1 MSDTSSLEKA
11 LETVNKLIDRL
22 QARPSKSPAMASS
35 GDGHEGAAALRE
47 DAPRPSGAST
57 PTKLNAD
64 APSFVPQAQTLAQVA
79 AASPSG
85 GLTVLK
91 PATSDAPAIVG
102 PPVPPGGVSDKAHAD
117 PSTHVHPAG
126 TPDPSAEPGPSSSLS
141 PGDEQNFSKA
151 WLQVGRVTEIEDHP
165 NSEKLIVVKVEIAP
179 GEMRQVVAGL
189 KKHVKKEDLLLK
201 LVVLILNL
209 KPAKLGGVAS
219 EAMILAGEGPL
230 AAGTDEKDDQRKVK
244 VLEPAVSS
252 SIGDRVFLEGGVPS
266 DSPDKKLSSKV
277 WEKMVPLLTIRG
289 GHAHFA
295 GKPLV
300 TSSGPVFVE
309 ELPDG
314 STIH

>member
-1 MSDTSSLEKA
+1 
-11 LETVNKLIDRL
+11 
-22 QARPSKSPAMASS
+22 MASS
-35 GDGHEGAAALRE
+35 GDGGEGAAASRE
-47 DAPRPSGAST
+47 DAPRASGAST

-79 AASPSG
+79 AASTS

-91 PATSDAPAIVG
+91 PATDDSPAIVG
-102 PPVPPGGVSDKAHAD
+102 PPVPPGGVADKAHAH

-126 TPDPSAEPGPSSSLS
+126 TPDPSAEQPGPSSSLS
-141 PGDEQNFSKA
+141 PEDEQNFSKA

-230 AAGTDEKDDQRKVK
+230 AAGTDEKDDQRVVK

-252 SIGDRVFLEGGVPS
+252 SIGDRVFVEGGAPS
-266 DSPDKKLSSKV
+266 DNPDKKLSSKV
-277 WEKMVPLLTIRG
+277 WEKVVPLLTIKG

-295 GKPLV
+295 GRPLV
-300 TSSGPVFVE
+300 TSSGPAFVE